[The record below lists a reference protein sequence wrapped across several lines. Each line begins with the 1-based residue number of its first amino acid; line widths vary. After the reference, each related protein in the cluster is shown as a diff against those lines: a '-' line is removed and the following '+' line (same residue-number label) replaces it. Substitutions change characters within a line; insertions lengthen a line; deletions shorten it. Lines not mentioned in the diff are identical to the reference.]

1 MAREEG
7 TENLREV
14 LEQTILEEDNKLF
27 DEDIGDERNAI
38 AKNLVDFYKLKLEE
52 DKLAQEHDLKMKEIL
67 SKESLSKKE
76 MGNKERE
83 LDLKMKEI
91 LSKESLSKKEMS
103 NKERELDLKMREI
116 LSRENLSEK
125 EMSHKKR
132 ELDIRERELE
142 LSKAN
147 SKMEFIKSGLTLVAW
162 AGLSIGVMVFESN
175 GGAILSKAFP
185 GIFPKTKI

>member
-14 LEQTILEEDNKLF
+14 LEQTIIEEDNKLF

-52 DKLAQEHDLKMKEIL
+52 DKLVQEHEI
-67 SKESLSKKE
+67 
-76 MGNKERE
+76 
-83 LDLKMKEI
+83 
-91 LSKESLSKKEMS
+91 
-103 NKERELDLKMREI
+103 KMREI
-116 LSRENLSEK
+116 LSRESLSEK
-125 EMSHKKR
+125 EMSHKER

-142 LSKAN
+142 LSKSN
-147 SKMEFIKSGLTLVAW
+147 SKMELIKSGLTLAAW
-162 AGLSIGVMVFESN
+162 TGLSIGVMVFESN

>member
-14 LEQTILEEDNKLF
+14 LEQTIIEEDNKLF
-27 DEDIGDERNAI
+27 DENIGDERNAI

-52 DKLAQEHDLKMKEIL
+52 DKLAQEHEI
-67 SKESLSKKE
+67 
-76 MGNKERE
+76 
-83 LDLKMKEI
+83 
-91 LSKESLSKKEMS
+91 
-103 NKERELDLKMREI
+103 KMREI
-116 LSRENLSEK
+116 LSRESLSEK

-142 LSKAN
+142 LSKSN
-147 SKMEFIKSGLTLVAW
+147 SKMELIKSGLTLAAW

>member
-14 LEQTILEEDNKLF
+14 LEQTIIEEDNKLF
-27 DEDIGDERNAI
+27 DENIGDDRNAI

-52 DKLAQEHDLKMKEIL
+52 DKLAQEREI
-67 SKESLSKKE
+67 
-76 MGNKERE
+76 
-83 LDLKMKEI
+83 
-91 LSKESLSKKEMS
+91 
-103 NKERELDLKMREI
+103 KMREI
-116 LSRENLSEK
+116 LSRESLSEK
-125 EMSHKKR
+125 EMSHKER

-142 LSKAN
+142 LSKSN
-147 SKMEFIKSGLTLVAW
+147 SKMELIKSGLTLAAW

>member
-52 DKLAQEHDLKMKEIL
+52 DKLAQEHEI
-67 SKESLSKKE
+67 
-76 MGNKERE
+76 
-83 LDLKMKEI
+83 
-91 LSKESLSKKEMS
+91 
-103 NKERELDLKMREI
+103 KMREI
-116 LSRENLSEK
+116 LSKENLSEK
-125 EMSHKKR
+125 EMSHKER

-142 LSKAN
+142 LSKSN
-147 SKMEFIKSGLTLVAW
+147 SKMELIKSGVTLAAW

>member
-27 DEDIGDERNAI
+27 DEKIGDERNAI
-38 AKNLVDFYKLKLEE
+38 ADNLVNFYKLKLEE
-52 DKLAQEHDLKMKEIL
+52 DKLTQERDIKM
-67 SKESLSKKE
+67 
-76 MGNKERE
+76 
-83 LDLKMKEI
+83 
-91 LSKESLSKKEMS
+91 
-103 NKERELDLKMREI
+103 
-116 LSRENLSEK
+116 K
-125 EMSHKKR
+125 EMSHKER

-142 LSKAN
+142 QSKTN
-147 SKMEFIKSGLTLVAW
+147 SKLELIKSGVTLAAW
-162 AGLSIGVMVFESN
+162 AGLSIGVMVFEGN

>member
-14 LEQTILEEDNKLF
+14 LEQTIIEEDNKLF
-27 DEDIGDERNAI
+27 DEKIGDERNAI
-38 AKNLVDFYKLKLEE
+38 ADNLVDFYKLKLEE
-52 DKLAQEHDLKMKEIL
+52 DKLAQEYDLKMKEIL
-67 SKESLSKKE
+67 SKESLSA
-76 MGNKERE
+76 
-83 LDLKMKEI
+83 
-91 LSKESLSKKEMS
+91 
-103 NKERELDLKMREI
+103 
-116 LSRENLSEK
+116 K
-125 EMSHKKR
+125 EMSHKER

-147 SKMEFIKSGLTLVAW
+147 SKMELIKSGITLVAW

>member
-76 MGNKERE
+76 MG
-83 LDLKMKEI
+83 
-91 LSKESLSKKEMS
+91 

>member
-27 DEDIGDERNAI
+27 DEEIGDERNAI
-38 AKNLVDFYKLKLEE
+38 ADNLVNFYKLKLEE
-52 DKLAQEHDLKMKEIL
+52 DKLAQEHDLKMKE
-67 SKESLSKKE
+67 
-76 MGNKERE
+76 
-83 LDLKMKEI
+83 
-91 LSKESLSKKEMS
+91 
-103 NKERELDLKMREI
+103 
-116 LSRENLSEK
+116 
-125 EMSHKKR
+125 MSHKER
-132 ELDIRERELE
+132 ELDIREKELE
-142 LSKAN
+142 QSKAN
-147 SKMEFIKSGLTLVAW
+147 SKLELIKSGVTLAAW

>member
-14 LEQTILEEDNKLF
+14 LEQTIIEEDNKLF

-52 DKLAQEHDLKMKEIL
+52 DKLAQEREI
-67 SKESLSKKE
+67 
-76 MGNKERE
+76 
-83 LDLKMKEI
+83 
-91 LSKESLSKKEMS
+91 
-103 NKERELDLKMREI
+103 KMREI
-116 LSRENLSEK
+116 LSRESLSEK
-125 EMSHKKR
+125 EMSHKER

-142 LSKAN
+142 QSKTN
-147 SKMEFIKSGLTLVAW
+147 SKLELIKSGITLAAW
-162 AGLSIGVMVFESN
+162 AGLSIGVMVFEGN

>member
-27 DEDIGDERNAI
+27 DEKIGDERNAI
-38 AKNLVDFYKLKLEE
+38 ADNLVSFYKLKLEE
-52 DKLAQEHDLKMKEIL
+52 DKLTQERDIKM
-67 SKESLSKKE
+67 
-76 MGNKERE
+76 
-83 LDLKMKEI
+83 
-91 LSKESLSKKEMS
+91 
-103 NKERELDLKMREI
+103 
-116 LSRENLSEK
+116 K
-125 EMSHKKR
+125 EMSHKER

-142 LSKAN
+142 QSKTN
-147 SKMEFIKSGLTLVAW
+147 SKLELIKSGVTLAAW
-162 AGLSIGVMVFESN
+162 AGLSIGVMVFEGN

>member
-14 LEQTILEEDNKLF
+14 LEQTIIEEDNKLF
-27 DEDIGDERNAI
+27 DENIGDERNAI

-52 DKLAQEHDLKMKEIL
+52 DKLAQEHEI
-67 SKESLSKKE
+67 
-76 MGNKERE
+76 
-83 LDLKMKEI
+83 
-91 LSKESLSKKEMS
+91 
-103 NKERELDLKMREI
+103 KMREI
-116 LSRENLSEK
+116 LSRESLSEK
-125 EMSHKKR
+125 EMSHKER

-142 LSKAN
+142 LSKSN
-147 SKMEFIKSGLTLVAW
+147 SKMELIKSGLTLTAW

-185 GIFPKTKI
+185 GIFPKTKL

>member
-52 DKLAQEHDLKMKEIL
+52 DKLTQEHEI
-67 SKESLSKKE
+67 
-76 MGNKERE
+76 
-83 LDLKMKEI
+83 
-91 LSKESLSKKEMS
+91 
-103 NKERELDLKMREI
+103 KMREI

-125 EMSHKKR
+125 EMSHKER

-142 LSKAN
+142 LSKSN
-147 SKMEFIKSGLTLVAW
+147 SKMELIKSGVTLAAW

>member
-27 DEDIGDERNAI
+27 DEKIGDERNAI
-38 AKNLVDFYKLKLEE
+38 ADNLVNFYKLKLEE
-52 DKLAQEHDLKMKEIL
+52 DKLTQDRDIKMKEFDH
-67 SKESLSKKE
+67 KE
-76 MGNKERE
+76 
-83 LDLKMKEI
+83 
-91 LSKESLSKKEMS
+91 
-103 NKERELDLKMREI
+103 
-116 LSRENLSEK
+116 
-125 EMSHKKR
+125 R

-142 LSKAN
+142 QSKTN
-147 SKMEFIKSGLTLVAW
+147 SKLELIKSGVTLAAW
-162 AGLSIGVMVFESN
+162 AGLSIGVMVFEGN

>member
-14 LEQTILEEDNKLF
+14 LEQTIIEEDNKLF
-27 DEDIGDERNAI
+27 DEKIGDERNAI
-38 AKNLVDFYKLKLEE
+38 AGNLVDFYKLKLEE
-52 DKLAQEHDLKMKEIL
+52 DKLSQEYDLKMKEI
-67 SKESLSKKE
+67 
-76 MGNKERE
+76 
-83 LDLKMKEI
+83 
-91 LSKESLSKKEMS
+91 
-103 NKERELDLKMREI
+103 
-116 LSRENLSEK
+116 
-125 EMSHKKR
+125 SHKER

-147 SKMEFIKSGLTLVAW
+147 SKMELIKSGVTLVAW

>member
-14 LEQTILEEDNKLF
+14 LEQTIIEEDNKLF
-27 DEDIGDERNAI
+27 DENIGDERNAI

-52 DKLAQEHDLKMKEIL
+52 DKLVQEHEI
-67 SKESLSKKE
+67 
-76 MGNKERE
+76 
-83 LDLKMKEI
+83 
-91 LSKESLSKKEMS
+91 
-103 NKERELDLKMREI
+103 KMREI
-116 LSRENLSEK
+116 LSRESLSEK
-125 EMSHKKR
+125 EMSHKER

-142 LSKAN
+142 LSKSN
-147 SKMEFIKSGLTLVAW
+147 SKMELIKSGLTLAAW

>member
-27 DEDIGDERNAI
+27 DEKIGEERNAI
-38 AKNLVDFYKLKLEE
+38 ADNLVNFYKLKLEE
-52 DKLAQEHDLKMKEIL
+52 DKLTQERDIKMKEFDH
-67 SKESLSKKE
+67 KE
-76 MGNKERE
+76 
-83 LDLKMKEI
+83 
-91 LSKESLSKKEMS
+91 
-103 NKERELDLKMREI
+103 
-116 LSRENLSEK
+116 
-125 EMSHKKR
+125 R

-142 LSKAN
+142 QSKTN
-147 SKMEFIKSGLTLVAW
+147 SKLELIKSGVTLAAW
-162 AGLSIGVMVFESN
+162 AGLSIGVMVFEGN

>member
-52 DKLAQEHDLKMKEIL
+52 DKLAQEREI
-67 SKESLSKKE
+67 
-76 MGNKERE
+76 
-83 LDLKMKEI
+83 
-91 LSKESLSKKEMS
+91 
-103 NKERELDLKMREI
+103 KMREI

-142 LSKAN
+142 LSKSN
-147 SKMEFIKSGLTLVAW
+147 SKMELIKSGLTLAAW

>member
-27 DEDIGDERNAI
+27 DEKIGDERNAI
-38 AKNLVDFYKLKLEE
+38 ADNLVNFYKLKLEE
-52 DKLAQEHDLKMKEIL
+52 DKLTQERDIKMKEFDH
-67 SKESLSKKE
+67 KE
-76 MGNKERE
+76 
-83 LDLKMKEI
+83 
-91 LSKESLSKKEMS
+91 
-103 NKERELDLKMREI
+103 
-116 LSRENLSEK
+116 
-125 EMSHKKR
+125 R

-142 LSKAN
+142 QSKTN
-147 SKMEFIKSGLTLVAW
+147 SKLELIKSGVTLAAW
-162 AGLSIGVMVFESN
+162 AGLSIGVMVFEGN